1 MAFKNW
7 RFVAFQGIV
16 HDKGSARNARPGIVL
31 RAFFFFSVQ
40 LCETVE
46 ELAPTEQSGLAAL
59 QAAVKRATAKYF
71 GALAPVGSRSS
82 LEGVM
87 ALHTALEEQL
97 DDDDM
102 FVLFLQNVLI
112 IILNGHCY
120 FQIFI
125 IVSEELGVY

>member
-1 MAFKNW
+1 M
-7 RFVAFQGIV
+7 
-16 HDKGSARNARPGIVL
+16 
-31 RAFFFFSVQ
+31 
-40 LCETVE
+40 CETVE
-46 ELAPTEQSGLAAL
+46 ELAPTEESGLAAL

-112 IILNGHCY
+112 IILTGHCY